1 MIEPDLKDIYEEI
14 DMVLD
19 KVKIRIMKQRDGDVG
34 EDQQA
39 KVEDWQMNRQDLLWD
54 TLDVEKVFASDYYS
68 K

>member
-19 KVKIRIMKQRDGDVG
+19 KVKIRIMKQRDTDVG